1 MQVVVLSLG
10 LYEALWGHYF
20 LLPECVDSYLSS
32 VSAACAG
39 SGTALVRN

>member
-20 LLPECVDSYLSS
+20 LLPECFKAFLSS
-32 VSAACAG
+32 VSAACQG
-39 SGTALVRN
+39 SGTALVR